1 MSRRPS
7 IRAARRLVALA
18 LAVAVIAPAGL
29 APAQPGLAQESTPL
43 ERRVKAAFLYKFAGY
58 VEWPASAF
66 HGPGE
71 PLVIGVLGD
80 DPLATDLERLVRG
93 RTSAGRPVLVRWI
106 EDAAAPGNVHL
117 LFIGRREHHR
127 AAEVLRAVRQRPVLI
142 VTESHDALEE
152 GSMINFV
159 IDEGRVRFEVNLE
172 AVDRNGLAL
181 SSRLL
186 TVARNV
192 IPKGS

>member
-1 MSRRPS
+1 VSRRPS
-7 IRAARRLVALA
+7 IRAARRLFALA
-18 LAVAVIAPAGL
+18 LALGVL
-29 APAQPGLAQESTPL
+29 APAAPGRAQESTPL
-43 ERRVKAAFLYKFAGY
+43 ERKVKAAFLYKFAGY
-58 VEWPASAF
+58 VEWPGSAF
-66 HGPGE
+66 RAGDE

-80 DPLATDLERLVRG
+80 DPLARDLERLVRG

-127 AAEVLRAVRQRPVLI
+127 AAEALRAVRQRPVLI
-142 VTESHDALEE
+142 VTESHDALDE

-172 AVDRNGLAL
+172 AVDRNGLGL

-192 IPKGS
+192 SPKGS